1 MSLWRGSIDDD
12 SLTAAWQEL
21 AEQAAQQAAQ
31 NKPWL
36 LKLLANQGAALAARY
51 ALWKDR
57 LRRLRQGE
65 RRRLQRQLGV
75 GLAGAALLLA
85 LSGAP
90 TARAGGPIVADGATC
105 TLAEAIVSANTDAAY
120 GGCTT
125 GYAGADTIDLQADVT
140 LTAANNSTYGP
151 TGLPVITTPI
161 TIAGNGHS
169 ISRSSISDFRI
180 LAVGSGGDLTLN
192 SATVSSGVAMGSLP
206 DGGGGGIFVTAG
218 LLTLTNS
225 TLSGNSAVVGGGIFA
240 RDATVAVSNSTLSGN
255 SAGFGGGIYAE
266 SATVT
271 VSNST
276 LSGNSA
282 SLGGGGIF
290 AIYATVAVSNSP
302 LSGNSAG
309 DGGGGILARYATVT
323 VANSTLSGNSAGWG
337 GGIFAYFG
345 TATIANSTLS
355 GNSVT
360 YLGGGV
366 YARSATVAV
375 SNSTLSGNSASDGG
389 GIYAGYATVTV
400 SNSTLSGNSASAG
413 GGIYARYS
421 TVMAQNSIFSG
432 NSAKWGGGI
441 YVQNSTA
448 TVANSTLSGNSVT
461 YLGGGIY
468 ARSATVTVS
477 NSTLSGNSASDGGG
491 IYAYTATVTVSRSLV
506 SGNTA
511 ASSGNEIYATSVAL
525 ASSYNLFGHDG
536 ETNAQAFTNFIP
548 SGTDITAT
556 SDGTTPTALAAILTT
571 PLADN
576 DSTILA
582 GAPPGAVVQ
591 TLALPAGSPAI
602 DAAPSADCV
611 APIFDFDQRG
621 KTRNVDGNA
630 SASANECDIGAFELQ
645 TEVVPRI
652 IVHKQTLPNY
662 DPTEF
667 QFKLRGPVG
676 RDFSLADDE
685 PHSTGQIP
693 AGIYTLEEIMPSG
706 WDPAI
711 PLDQMTCDDGSPLSA
726 IDLGSDETLVC
737 RFLNYKRGNIIVKKA
752 TIPPVA
758 APSFAMR
765 LIDNTS
771 LAKTQFSLANGGQFD
786 TGAITSVPTYKLLE
800 PAATLPG
807 GWKKKSIACD
817 NGSPATTIVVP
828 PGGTVTCT
836 VTNENSAPTNIL
848 LSNVWVAE
856 NKPVGTVVG
865 TLTASDA
872 IAGDTHT
879 FAFVDDGTSG
889 ASGNGSFKIVGN
901 QLQTNAVFDYE
912 TKTSYNIKLK
922 ATDTAGQS
930 KVKNF
935 VIKVLDKPG

>member
-282 SLGGGGIF
+282 S
-290 AIYATVAVSNSP
+290 
-302 LSGNSAG
+302 
-309 DGGGGILARYATVT
+309 
-323 VANSTLSGNSAGWG
+323 
-337 GGIFAYFG
+337 
-345 TATIANSTLS
+345 
-355 GNSVT
+355 
-360 YLGGGV
+360 
-366 YARSATVAV
+366 
-375 SNSTLSGNSASDGG
+375 
-389 GIYAGYATVTV
+389 
-400 SNSTLSGNSASAG
+400 
-413 GGIYARYS
+413 
-421 TVMAQNSIFSG
+421 
-432 NSAKWGGGI
+432 
-441 YVQNSTA
+441 
-448 TVANSTLSGNSVT
+448 
-461 YLGGGIY
+461 
-468 ARSATVTVS
+468 
-477 NSTLSGNSASDGGG
+477 DGGG

-726 IDLGSDETLVC
+726 IDLGSDEVLVC
-737 RFLNYKRGNIIVKKA
+737 RFLNYKRGNIVVKKV
-752 TIPPVA
+752 TLPPVA